1 MRRTLAF
8 TLGAAAVLAITPTAV
23 AQDAPPAEEAAP
35 AATISDAEIQ
45 AYANVAVELNK
56 IQSDASL
63 SEADKSAQMTAA
75 VQKSGLDPARFN
87 AITEA
92 ASKDPQLKQKLQEA
106 VRQ

>member
-1 MRRTLAF
+1 MLAMMP
-8 TLGAAAVLAITPTAV
+8 AAA
-23 AQDAPPAEEAAP
+23 AQDAAPVEEAAP

-45 AYANVAVELNK
+45 AYADVAVALNK
-56 IQSDASL
+56 IQADASL
-63 SEADKSAQMTAA
+63 SEADKSARMSAA
-75 VQKSGLDPARFN
+75 VQKSGMDPSRFN

>member
-1 MRRTLAF
+1 ML
-8 TLGAAAVLAITPTAV
+8 VMVPEAV
-23 AQDAPPAEEAAP
+23 AQDAAPVEEAAP
-35 AATISDAEIQ
+35 TATISDAEIQ

-75 VQKSGLDPARFN
+75 VQKSGIDPARFN